1 MYDKDTGF
9 GMPRAVTLSEETY
22 QRWKQLALELCRVG
36 GWPRDLIHLLGLSE
50 EEWQSFMDAVH
61 EHAQP
66 RKRVEGNPIL
76 IPSTSPTSYISFRR
90 ALNLSLPGEYTG
102 DRHFHDYFF
111 GYVEPTVSP
120 LAGPSGIVDSTPC
133 LGTKGVRDMG
143 RIIAARK
150 IQPYSGPVYV
160 ANHYRALADIAL
172 GSLVNRPLEE
182 LWDIEPR
189 DILSAWEVNDMLN
202 SEETEIDHL
211 IEEYLRPLR
220 SQLDGV
226 RKKAYDLWLP
236 TITVCT

>member
-1 MYDKDTGF
+1 
-9 GMPRAVTLSEETY
+9 
-22 QRWKQLALELCRVG
+22 
-36 GWPRDLIHLLGLSE
+36 
-50 EEWQSFMDAVH
+50 
-61 EHAQP
+61 
-66 RKRVEGNPIL
+66 
-76 IPSTSPTSYISFRR
+76 
-90 ALNLSLPGEYTG
+90 
-102 DRHFHDYFF
+102 
-111 GYVEPTVSP
+111 
-120 LAGPSGIVDSTPC
+120 
-133 LGTKGVRDMG
+133 MG